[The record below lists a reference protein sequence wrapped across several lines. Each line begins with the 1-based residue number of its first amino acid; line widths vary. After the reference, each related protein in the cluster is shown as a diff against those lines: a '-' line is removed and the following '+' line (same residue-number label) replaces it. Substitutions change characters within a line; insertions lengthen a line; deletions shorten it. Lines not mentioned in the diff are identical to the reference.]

1 METFGRSWGLR
12 VIGIIFSLYLAMGGK
27 ASPQE
32 SYTLTGT
39 VLTPTETI
47 ANGSVT
53 VRGEKISDV
62 RSASS
67 NIEAV
72 KVIPTGGIILPG
84 LLDLHDHLS
93 WNALPRW
100 KPNSEFANR
109 YEWQAQTAYLTTLF
123 IPHQELVDEGL
134 LCDLGR
140 YAEIKAIVGGATSV
154 VGTTGDPCLMGLAR
168 NLDWYSGLYKKGELN
183 HEKLAYQVFPF
194 EFPEQDPNKYPFADA
209 ERVRAALANKSLTAF
224 LIHVAEG
231 KPTDAASAREFRMLK
246 GRGFLQRG
254 VVVIH
259 GVALS
264 EADFNDMKKNG
275 VGLVWS
281 PRSNVELYGAT
292 ANVAAAKRLGVKMA
306 LAPDWSPTGSSGM
319 LDELRYAGIWNY
331 KANPKDEVFSDS
343 DLVKMATS
351 AAAELAGLET
361 SLGTIAPGFYADL
374 LVIRSPGM
382 SHPASPPPEASTVL
396 VHTRP
401 EDVQLV
407 VIGGIPTYGDPALMA
422 RLLPGRALE
431 KLTICGVEKA
441 LYFGT
446 DVAVGLTPRSWHDTE
461 ATLAA
466 ALSKRGLS
474 LAPLAECN

>member
-1 METFGRSWGLR
+1 MQTSAMRLR
-12 VIGIIFSLYLAMGGK
+12 AKMIVVLFWLAMVRTAVAQDG
-27 ASPQE
+27 
-32 SYTLTGT
+32 YVLTGT
-39 VLTPTETI
+39 VMTPAQTI
-47 ANGSVT
+47 ADGGVT
-53 VRGEKISDV
+53 VLGQKIAAV
-62 RSASS
+62 GPASS
-67 NIEAV
+67 TRAGV
-72 KVIPTGGIILPG
+72 KVIATGGIILPG
-84 LLDLHDHLS
+84 LIDLHDHLS

-109 YEWQAQTAYLTTLF
+109 YEWQARTAYLTTLST
-123 IPHQELVDEGL
+123 PHQELVDQGL
-134 LCDLGR
+134 VCDLGR

-154 VGTTGDPCLMGLAR
+154 VGTTGDPCLKGLAR
-168 NLDWYSGLYKKGELN
+168 NLDWYSGLYQKKGELN

-194 EFPEQDPNKYPFADA
+194 EFPESDPTKTYPFADA
-209 ERVRAALANKSLTAF
+209 ARVRAALANGTLTSF

-264 EADFNDMKKNG
+264 ESDFKDMKDNG

-281 PRSNVELYGAT
+281 PRSNIELHGAT
-292 ANVAAAKRLGVKMA
+292 ANAAAAKRVGVRIA

-319 LDELRYAGIWNY
+319 LDELRYAGVWNY
-331 KANPKDEVFSDS
+331 HTDPKDQLFSDS
-343 DLVKMATS
+343 ELVQMATS
-351 AAAELAGLET
+351 VAAELAGLQD

-374 LVIRSPGM
+374 LVVKPAAM
-382 SHPASPPPEASTVL
+382 SNRPADPNTAL
-396 VHTRP
+396 LHTKP
-401 EDVQLV
+401 ADVRLV

-422 RLLPGRALE
+422 QLLPGQALE
-431 KLTICGVEKA
+431 KVTICGVEKA

-446 DVAVGLTPRSWHDTE
+446 DVAEGVMPRSWHDTE
-461 ATLAA
+461 ETLAA
-466 ALSKRGLS
+466 ALRQRGIS